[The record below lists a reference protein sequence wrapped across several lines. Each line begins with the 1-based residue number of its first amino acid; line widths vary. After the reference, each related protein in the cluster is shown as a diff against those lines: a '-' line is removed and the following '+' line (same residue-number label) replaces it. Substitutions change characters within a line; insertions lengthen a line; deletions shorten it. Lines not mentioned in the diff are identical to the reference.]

1 MRSGSSPQRPQ
12 HRRRQRR
19 RCSRRYPHDGTAQL
33 HDNCTSRR
41 RRPFRLNH
49 KLRKTSRVTKHLP
62 APAINLPRPQVG
74 SPCNLGNVRA
84 GLRYRRY
91 QRLLLLFRPS
101 PSALHARHYRHLT
114 HRTVSCTGAN
124 TSACTGAISDY
135 PINPARRP
143 LTEAYNRRDYATSSK
158 GGERESKCLGTG
170 LPMQLQRLVRSVCQ
184 RSTNLCKRPLH
195 FHP

>member
-1 MRSGSSPQRPQ
+1 LPQRPQ
-12 HRRRQRR
+12 HRRCQRR
-19 RCSRRYPHDGTAQL
+19 RCIRRYAHDGTAQL

-49 KLRKTSRVTKHLP
+49 KLRKTSRVSKHLP
-62 APAINLPRPQVG
+62 APAINLARPQVG

-101 PSALHARHYRHLT
+101 PSALHARHYRYLT
-114 HRTVSCTGAN
+114 HRTVSNTGAN
-124 TSACTGAISDY
+124 TSACTSAISDY

-143 LTEAYNRRDYATSSK
+143 LTEAYQD
-158 GGERESKCLGTG
+158 GE
-170 LPMQLQRLVRSVCQ
+170 LQIDVRGELAGILNLSLKRKKPAEVAGNSQVSMVAGVGFEPTTFRL
-184 RSTNLCKRPLH
+184 
-195 FHP
+195 